1 MTHPVLTAG
10 RVAVVTGAAMG
21 IGLAACK
28 RFAALGM
35 RIGMADVLSDEL
47 RSARAEVARLARG
60 GERDV
65 LAVPTDVAR
74 PEELEAL
81 KESVYGAFGE
91 VGLLMNNAATRV
103 GDGPFGRLEDW
114 RSALEVN
121 FWGVVH
127 GVRAFVPRMIESGE
141 AGLVVNTGSK
151 QGITNP
157 PGNLAYNVTKAALK
171 TFTEGLQHEL
181 RNIAGCRVSAHL
193 LVPGWTTTGK
203 REHKPGAWLPE
214 QVIEVLLAALE
225 RGDFYILCPDDEVT
239 PAMDRN
245 RILWAAGDIT
255 ENRPPLSRWHPDHA
269 AAFAAFSAYPR
280 ASGSGPST

>member
-21 IGLAACK
+21 IGRAACR

-35 RIGMADVLSDEL
+35 RVCMADVLADEL
-47 RSARAEVARLARG
+47 QAARGEVARLAPG

-65 LAVPTDVAR
+65 VAVPTDVAR
-74 PEELEAL
+74 ADEVEAL
-81 KESVYGAFGE
+81 REAVYATFGE
-91 VGLLMNNAATRV
+91 VSLLMNNAATRV
-103 GDGPFGRLEDW
+103 GGGALASLEDW
-114 RSALEVN
+114 RKALNVN

-127 GVRAFVPRMIESGE
+127 GVQAFVPRMIEQG
-141 AGLVVNTGSK
+141 APGLVVNTGSK

-181 RNIAGCRVSAHL
+181 RNIPGCRVSAHL

-203 REHKPGAWLPE
+203 REHKPGAWLPD
-214 QVIEVLLAALE
+214 QVIEHMLGALE
-225 RGDFYILCPDDEVT
+225 RGDFYIVCPDNEVT
-239 PAMDRN
+239 LAMDAKRV
-245 RILWAAGDIT
+245 LWSAGDIT
-255 ENRPPLSRWHPDHA
+255 ENRPPLSRWHPDYA
-269 AAFAAFSAYPR
+269 KEFMAFSQ
-280 ASGSGPST
+280 

>member
-10 RVAVVTGAAMG
+10 CVAVVTGAAMG
-21 IGLAACK
+21 IGLAACR

-35 RIGMADVLSDEL
+35 RVAMADVLKDEL
-47 RSARAEVARLARG
+47 RSAHAEVARLARG

-81 KESVYGAFGE
+81 KQSVYSTFGE

-103 GDGPFGRLEDW
+103 GGGPFGRLEDW
-114 RSALEVN
+114 RSALDVN

-127 GVRAFVPRMIESGE
+127 GVRAFVPAMIEQGE
-141 AGLVVNTGSK
+141 PGLVINTGSK

-203 REHKPGAWLPE
+203 REHKSGAWLPD
-214 QVIEVLLAALE
+214 QVIDVLLAALA
-225 RGDFYILCPDDEVT
+225 RGDFYIICPDDEVS
-239 PAMDRN
+239 AEMDRQ

-269 AAFAAFSAYPR
+269 AAFAAFSAHPR
-280 ASGSGPST
+280 ASGPGPSA

>member
-35 RIGMADVLSDEL
+35 RVAMADVLGDEL
-47 RSARAEVARLARG
+47 QSAREEVAKSASG
-60 GERDV
+60 GDRDV

-74 PEELEAL
+74 SEEVELL
-81 KESVYGAFGE
+81 KDAVCRSFGE
-91 VGLLMNNAATRV
+91 VGLLMNNAATRA
-103 GDGPFGRLEDW
+103 GGGAFARLEDW
-114 RSALEVN
+114 QAALAVN

-127 GVRAFVPRMIESGE
+127 GVRAFVPRMIERGE
-141 AGLVVNTGSK
+141 PGLVINTGSK

-157 PGNLAYNVTKAALK
+157 PGNLAYNITKSALK

-181 RNIAGCRVSAHL
+181 RNTAGCRVSAHL
-193 LVPGWTTTGK
+193 LVPGWTTTGR

-214 QVIEVLLAALE
+214 QVIEHMQGALE
-225 RGDFYILCPDDEVT
+225 RGDFYIVCPDDETT
-239 PAMDRN
+239 PEMDRK
-245 RILWAAGDIT
+245 RIHWSAGDIT
-255 ENRPPLSRWHPDHA
+255 ENRPPLSRWHPDYTKE
-269 AAFAAFSAYPR
+269 FMAFSQ
-280 ASGSGPST
+280 

>member
-1 MTHPVLTAG
+1 MSHPVLTAG

-21 IGLAACK
+21 IGLAACR

-35 RIGMADVLSDEL
+35 RVCMADVLADEL
-47 RSARAEVARLARG
+47 ETARGEVARLAPG
-60 GERDV
+60 GDRDV
-65 LAVPTDVAR
+65 LAVATDVAR
-74 PEELEAL
+74 EKDVDAL
-81 KESVYGAFGE
+81 RAAVYAAFGE
-91 VGLLMNNAATRV
+91 VGLLMNNAATRT
-103 GDGPFGRLEDW
+103 GGGAMGRLENW
-114 RSALEVN
+114 QEALRVN

-157 PGNLAYNVTKAALK
+157 PGNLAYNVTKAALR
-171 TFTEGLQHEL
+171 TYTEGLQHEL
-181 RNIAGCRVSAHL
+181 RNTPGCHVSAHL

-203 REHKPGAWLPE
+203 RAHKPGAWLPK
-214 QVIEVLLAALE
+214 QVVDVLVAALE

-239 PAMDRN
+239 PAMDRK

-269 AAFAAFSAYPR
+269 KDFAAFSA
-280 ASGSGPST
+280 

>member
-21 IGLAACK
+21 IGRAACR

-35 RIGMADVLSDEL
+35 RVCMADVLADEL
-47 RSARAEVARLARG
+47 QAARGEVARLAPG

-65 LAVPTDVAR
+65 VAVPTDVAR
-74 PEELEAL
+74 ADEVEAL
-81 KESVYGAFGE
+81 REAVYATFGE
-91 VGLLMNNAATRV
+91 VSLLMNNAATRV
-103 GDGPFGRLEDW
+103 GGGALASLEDW
-114 RSALEVN
+114 RKALNVN

-127 GVRAFVPRMIESGE
+127 GVQAFVPRMIEQG
-141 AGLVVNTGSK
+141 APGLVVNTGSK

-181 RNIAGCRVSAHL
+181 RNIPGCRVSAHL

-203 REHKPGAWLPE
+203 REHKPGAWLPD
-214 QVIEVLLAALE
+214 QVIEHMLDALE
-225 RGDFYILCPDDEVT
+225 RDDFYIVCPDNEVT
-239 PAMDRN
+239 LEMDRK
-245 RILWAAGDIT
+245 RVLWSAGDIT
-255 ENRPPLSRWHPDHA
+255 ENRPPLSRWHPDYA
-269 AAFAAFSAYPR
+269 KEFMAFSQ
-280 ASGSGPST
+280 